1 MTRNGAYPAF
11 ITAMISIFLFTG
23 CAVFSS
29 GPEIAAPSND
39 ELSDD
44 LLLAPQND
52 TPFEESLF
60 QPNANAAGVAQDDQE
75 EELTEERI
83 QVLVGN
89 FIEEGRSYMDQG
101 LPQKAQ
107 EQFAHA
113 LELQPDNEEA
123 RNLFN
128 QVTSTVENAA
138 SMDKTASLTDE
149 ISNRTVVRRTQNRMK
164 AVELKKAGEVAMST
178 EEYSKAVKCFED
190 ALLIVRWNP
199 YLDEGNLDEGSLAG
213 LLENAKNALKRQEND
228 RASELQERIYQQQA
242 EQETAEKERIATR
255 ISKLFSDANNAFVND
270 RFKESE
276 LYLNELLK
284 LDPTNK
290 MALELKTLTIDMRHS
305 AKQEELRKNYKK
317 QWRTTFDDLEYDDL
331 PQVDLLQFP
340 SDDEWER
347 ISMRGRTALSWDEE
361 DKAPENKAIFDK
373 LIATPIAANFEQA
386 SLQEVVD
393 YLKATTGINILI
405 SPVIIESGEEP
416 SFDLV
421 TPPRPALDQLEL
433 LLSLAL
439 PPLKYKVQN
448 GVVTI
453 LSAEEPLGE
462 YILDVYDIRD
472 LSKTVANFPAKEFN
486 LTPSDNP
493 EDFADNEE
501 ELAPDVMASE
511 ELIQLIQ
518 DNIVP
523 SSWDNAENTINAIG
537 NFLVVRQSRTVH
549 DKINQLLNDLRASAG
564 ILVNVETRFIMVAD
578 NFLEDIGV
586 DFRGLDGNINDDANP
601 LAVVPNVLLDDFGDG
616 SISGGYG
623 YGSESD
629 PSGIGTGNDAGV
641 YYDDGGDGDLMG
653 RLENLLDIQL
663 GEDDI
668 LDNSGGT
675 TVQFTFLDDVKLEA
689 ILRAV
694 SKSSTSNIIQAPSLS
709 IYNGERANITV
720 MKNISYVKDFEP
732 EIAQSSVIAEPI
744 VAVAKDGIILDVRP
758 VVSSDRRFIT
768 MELRPTIAQL
778 KTDEKGQL
786 PRFTTGLGVGESVTI
801 ELPELEV
808 KRLRTTVTMPDGA
821 TLLLG
826 GMKVSVEQKFDSG
839 LPFLMHIPI
848 ISFFVSRKSQYESKR
863 KLLILVTANIVIP
876 EESEPKV
883 GISK

>member
-11 ITAMISIFLFTG
+11 ITAMISIFLFAG

-29 GPEIAAPSND
+29 GPEDTASPPSD
-39 ELSDD
+39 LSDD
-44 LLLAPQND
+44 LLLAPTGD
-52 TPFEESLF
+52 TPVAESMF
-60 QPNANAAGVAQDDQE
+60 QPNAGEAAQDEE

-83 QVLVGN
+83 AELVSN
-89 FIEEGRSYMDQG
+89 FIEEGRMFMDQG
-101 LPQKAQ
+101 QPQKAQ

-113 LELQPDNEEA
+113 LELNPDSQEA
-123 RNLFN
+123 RDLFDA
-128 QVTSTVENAA
+128 VTNTLESATNMGDDP
-138 SMDKTASLTDE
+138 SMLSDE
-149 ISNRTVVRRTQNRMK
+149 ISNRTVVRRTKNRMK
-164 AVELKKAGEVAMST
+164 AVELKSAGELAMDT
-178 EEYSKAVKCFED
+178 EEYAKAVKSFED

-199 YLDEGNLDEGSLAG
+199 YLNEGELDEGSLAN
-213 LLENAKNALKRQEND
+213 LLESAKEAQARQEEE
-228 RASELQERIYQQQA
+228 RAAELQERIYEQQA
-242 EQETAEKERIATR
+242 AQEEAEKERVMAR
-255 ISKLFSDANNAFVND
+255 IEKLFTDANNAFHND
-270 RFKESE
+270 RYKECE
-276 LYLNELLK
+276 LYLKELLK

-290 MALELKTLTIDMRHS
+290 MALELKTLAVDMRHS
-305 AKQEELRKNYKK
+305 AKQEQLRKDYKK

-340 SDDEWER
+340 SDAEWDR
-347 ISMRGRTALSWDEE
+347 ISLRGRTQLDWDE
-361 DKAPENKAIFDK
+361 DTKAPENKAVYEK
-373 LIATPIAANFEQA
+373 LASTPIAANFEQA
-386 SLQEVVD
+386 SLEEVVD
-393 YLKATTGINILI
+393 YLKATTGINFLI

-416 SFDLV
+416 TFDLI

-433 LLSLAL
+433 LLNLAL

-453 LSAEEPLGE
+453 LSEEEPLGE

-472 LSKTVANFPAKEFN
+472 LSKTVTNFPAKEFN

-493 EDFADNEE
+493 EEFAEE
-501 ELAPDVMASE
+501 EVEPAPDVMASE

-518 DNIVP
+518 DNIEP

-537 NFLVVRQSRTVH
+537 NFLVVRQSKNVH

-564 ILVNVETRFIMVAD
+564 ILINVETRFLMVAD

-601 LAVVPNVLLDDFGDG
+601 LATVPNVLLDDFGDG

-629 PSGIGTGNDAGV
+629 PSGIGTGNDAGI
-641 YYDDGGDGDLMG
+641 YYDDGEDGDLMG
-653 RLENLLDIQL
+653 RLENLLDVQL

-668 LDNSGGT
+668 LDNAGGT
-675 TVQFTFLDDVKLEA
+675 TVQFTFLDDVKMEA

-768 MELRPTIAQL
+768 MELRPTVAQL

-848 ISFFVSRKSQYESKR
+848 ISFFVSRKANYESKR
-863 KLLILVTANIVIP
+863 KLLILVTAHIVIP
-876 EESEPKV
+876 EESEPNS
-883 GISK
+883 GINK